1 MVSSWISMETRVDGK
16 AGHSACIAWRMASVH
31 CVAQHGSPRHCRSV
45 SRCPNPNQ
53 VGITMP
59 AFALYKNVITTVPGC
74 VDKCAMPQ
82 SCRTHGVRVPASC
95 IAHVP
100 EAQGGSLRGPP
111 TVHLWLWHVYQGP
124 GVPTRTAHLRTCA
137 LAPPPQVSGV
147 PEDAPTP
154 RWAVFLAGA
163 LAGCTATCLCYPLD
177 VVHRRA
183 QKRPTSQQPMR
194 PPAAAEAIHLL
205 RAALCAREER
215 PRRLEVPMRGC
226 GGAPVPAPRSP
237 MPPPI

>member
-1 MVSSWISMETRVDGK
+1 
-16 AGHSACIAWRMASVH
+16 
-31 CVAQHGSPRHCRSV
+31 
-45 SRCPNPNQ
+45 
-53 VGITMP
+53 MP
-59 AFALYKNVITTVPGC
+59 AFALYKNMITTVPGC
-74 VDKCAMPQ
+74 VDTCAIPQ
-82 SCRTHGVRVPASC
+82 PCRTHGVRVPASC
-95 IAHVP
+95 VAHAP
-100 EAQGGSLRGPP
+100 EAQGSSLRGRS
-111 TVHLWLWHVYQGP
+111 TGP
-124 GVPTRTAHLRTCA
+124 GVPIRTAHLRTWA
-137 LAPPPQVSGV
+137 AQVSGV

-215 PRRLEVPMRGC
+215 PRRLGMPMRGC

>member
-31 CVAQHGSPRHCRSV
+31 CVALHGSPRRCRSV
-45 SRCPNPNQ
+45 PRCPNPNQ

-137 LAPPPQVSGV
+137 LAPPHRSP
-147 PEDAPTP
+147 A
-154 RWAVFLAGA
+154 
-163 LAGCTATCLCYPLD
+163 CLRTRP
-177 VVHRRA
+177 RRA
-183 QKRPTSQQPMR
+183 GPSSSPAPSQAAR
-194 PPAAAEAIHLL
+194 PPASAILSTSCTGVL
-205 RAALCAREER
+205 RNGL
-215 PRRLEVPMRGC
+215 
-226 GGAPVPAPRSP
+226 PRSSP
-237 MPPPI
+237 CGRPPLQKPFTCSGRPSAPGRSALAA